1 MNTMTP
7 RQRFLTALA
16 VGQPDRVPVFDFLF
30 SRDIFAHVLGREV
43 ERHNAEDLVEC
54 ATRLGLDGVCVSFGG
69 PSGSR
74 ATVIAEGIYT
84 DEWGVTYQR
93 DVIASWPGDAPI
105 GHPIKSRADWR
116 NYLIPDP
123 RRAGRLTQA
132 QTAVCMTMDGRQ
144 AVLGSVNGPFT
155 AAWLLTGLER
165 FCLLMYDDPDLVD
178 DILRAVTDYAIA
190 GGRLLVQAGVDAL
203 AIADD
208 HGGVAGPFISV
219 PQFRRFVLPHFARM
233 VHSFRALG
241 VPVLMHN
248 DGDIRIL
255 LDDLVDTGIN
265 AYHPIE
271 RAAHMDL
278 ADVKRRYGHRIC
290 LVGNVN
296 NKDTL
301 VMGTVEDVERE
312 TKECLRIAGPGGGYI
327 LASDHS
333 LHQDIPMANILRMID
348 TAHRYGRYPL
358 DMEVLAQNG

>member
-30 SRDIFAHVLGREV
+30 SRHIFAHVLGRGV
-43 ERHNAEDLVEC
+43 VRPQAEDLVEC

-74 ATVIAEGIYT
+74 ATATAEGVYE
-84 DEWGVTYQR
+84 DEWGVSYRR
-93 DVIASWPGDAPI
+93 DPAVSWPGDAPI
-105 GHPIKSRADWR
+105 GHPIKSRGDWM
-116 NYLIPDP
+116 NYAMPNP
-123 RRAGRLTQA
+123 YRAGRLDQV
-132 QTAVCMTMDGRQ
+132 QIAVRSTRDGSL
-144 AVLGSVNGPFT
+144 AILGSVNGPFT
-155 AAWLLTGLER
+155 AAWLLTGLEQ

-190 GGRLLVQAGVDAL
+190 GGRLLMQAGVDAL

-208 HGGVAGPFISV
+208 HGGVAGPFISLR
-219 PQFRRFVLPHFARM
+219 QFRRFVLPHFGRM
-233 VHSFRALG
+233 VHSFRGLG
-241 VPVLMHN
+241 VPVFMHN
-248 DGDIRIL
+248 DGDIRVL

-271 RAAHMDL
+271 RAARMDL

-301 VMGTVEDVERE
+301 VRGTVEDVERE
-312 TKECLRIAGPGGGYI
+312 TRECLRIAGPGGGYI

-348 TAHRYGRYPL
+348 TGHRYGHYPL
-358 DMEVLAQNG
+358 DMEVLAQKG